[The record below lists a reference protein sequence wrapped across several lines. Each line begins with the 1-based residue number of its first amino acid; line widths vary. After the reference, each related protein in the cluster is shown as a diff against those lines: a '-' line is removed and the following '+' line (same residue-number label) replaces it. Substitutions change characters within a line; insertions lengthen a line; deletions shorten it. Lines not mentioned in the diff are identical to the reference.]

1 MTMTM
6 EGAAETEVIGGGGG
20 GAAIGPVPGFRVAGV
35 ACGIRKSGHLD
46 LALIASDG
54 PCAAAGVFTTNCVKA
69 APVRLDQAR
78 LERNAGGIRAVV
90 VNSGVAN
97 ACTGD
102 QGMADA
108 VETAVSVAGALGCAP
123 EDVLVLSTGVIG
135 VPLPMARIRA
145 GIRAAAISL
154 TPHGWADAAQAIM
167 TTDTRPK
174 QAAVQVET
182 AQGTYTIAG
191 IAKGAGMIA
200 PNMATMLA
208 VIATDAA
215 LDPPT
220 LQGALR
226 AATAVSFNQIVVDG
240 DMSTNDTVLALA
252 SSASGIPVTG
262 GAARETFTAGLT
274 AVCTALA
281 KAIVRDGEG
290 ASRFITLHVTGA
302 PDEES
307 ARQVAMAVATSP
319 LVKTAFYG
327 GDANWGRILA
337 AAGRAGVPL
346 DADRLALWFAPG
358 EQGVGPGT
366 NGAGGWL
373 GVVAGGVPT
382 NYREADA
389 AAALAGGSVSVR
401 LDLGL
406 GEAASTVWTCD
417 LSHEYVTINGH
428 YRT

>member
-6 EGAAETEVIGGGGG
+6 EGAAETEVIDGGGG
-20 GAAIGPVPGFRVAGV
+20 GAAIGHVPGFRVAGV

-69 APVRLDQAR
+69 APVLLDQAR
-78 LERNAGGIRAVV
+78 LARNAGGIRAVV

-145 GIRAAAISL
+145 GVRAAAQSL
-154 TPHGWADAAQAIM
+154 TPHGWADAA
-167 TTDTRPK
+167 DTRPK

-252 SSASGIPVTG
+252 SGASGIPVVTS
-262 GAARETFTAGLT
+262 ATRETFTAGLT

-358 EQGVGPGT
+358 EQGVGPGS
-366 NGAGGWL
+366 NGTGGWL
-373 GVVAGGVPT
+373 GMVAGGVPT
-382 NYREADA
+382 NYREEDA

-406 GEAASTVWTCD
+406 GQAASTVWTCD
-417 LSHEYVTINGH
+417 LSQEYVTINGH